1 MRQSTKVVVAS
12 SRKFSDEE
20 KAANST
26 ADGRPPSSRGSST
39 GNVSSQQGSADRGT
53 TWTKEPW
60 NGKMRGRSFRQS
72 SARRLLQQGTAPP
85 LPGAESNVSNPLDTV
100 NENQA
105 TTGIEVHEDGAE
117 RGRLFVKVVGVKD
130 LDLPL
135 LQGKTVASF
144 SMRVVFHR

>member
-20 KAANST
+20 KAAISAT
-26 ADGRPPSSRGSST
+26 DRRPSSSRGSSAGS
-39 GNVSSQQGSADRGT
+39 GNLHQNGADRGT

-72 SARRLLQQGTAPP
+72 SAKRLLQQSTAPP

-100 NENQA
+100 NENQ
-105 TTGIEVHEDGAE
+105 TTSGVEVHEDGAE

-135 LQGKTVASF
+135 PQGRTF
-144 SMRVVFHR
+144 T

>member
-20 KAANST
+20 KAAMST
-26 ADGRPPSSRGSST
+26 TDGRLPSSRNSSAGYT
-39 GNVSSQQGSADRGT
+39 GAQKSNSDRGS

-72 SARRLLQQGTAPP
+72 SARRLLQQSNAPP

-105 TTGIEVHEDGAE
+105 SAGIEVHEDGAE

-135 LQGKTVASF
+135 PQGK
-144 SMRVVFHR
+144 

>member
-20 KAANST
+20 KAALTTN
-26 ADGRPPSSRGSST
+26 DGRPPSSRNSSAGYT
-39 GNVSSQQGSADRGT
+39 GAQQSNSDRGN

-72 SARRLLQQGTAPP
+72 SARRLLQQNTAPP

-105 TTGIEVHEDGAE
+105 STGIEVHEDGAE

-135 LQGKTVASF
+135 PQG
-144 SMRVVFHR
+144 R